1 MKTVLD
7 TSAIIYLQDFR
18 KFEEVFTTSSV
29 LNEVKD
35 KMSGLKLSVLRI
47 SVLDPAKKSR
57 EEIKNAARKTGDLEK
72 LSETDID
79 VLALAKELGITLVSD
94 DYNIQNVAEKIGIK
108 YISVFNKRISKFF
121 VWRKYC
127 PACKKYLGSELNE
140 CPTCGTALKRV
151 PSKKVG
157 IEK

>member
-1 MKTVLD
+1 MSPLTKKSLFWD
-7 TSAIIYLQDFR
+7 TDTNTIDMVKNKRYIIERILRFGDFDDYR
-18 KFEEVFTTSSV
+18 WMCSTY
-29 LNEVKD
+29 
-35 KMSGLKLSVLRI
+35 
-47 SVLDPAKKSR
+47 SR

-79 VLALAKELGITLVSD
+79 VLALAKELGVTLVSD